1 MSREKKYREP
11 ITPRDV
17 LIPLGVGFALGVVT
31 FAVQG
36 GFKRGNEEALWHA
49 VCDALTVPGIL
60 LTGMGLLS
68 FVSEQG
74 AFDGLSFGVRKAFGQ
89 ILSEKRRNAMPKTYY
104 DYVTAKRE
112 KQRTK
117 PRTTLF
123 VGLGFLVLAGIA
135 LAVYM
140 SLPA

>member
-11 ITPRDV
+11 VTPRDV
-17 LIPLGVGFALGVVT
+17 LIPLGVGLVLGLVT
-31 FAVQG
+31 FIVQG
-36 GFKRGNEEALWHA
+36 GFAAREQEPLWRA
-49 VCDALTVPGIL
+49 VCDALTVPGVL
-60 LTGMGLLS
+60 LTCMGLLS

-74 AFDGLSFGVRKAFGQ
+74 AFDGLSFGVCKAFGQ

-112 KQRTK
+112 KQRSK

-123 VGLGFLVLAGIA
+123 VGLGFLLLAGAA

-140 SLPA
+140 VLPA